1 MKKKNTTTDALEI
14 MDREFYRGKPARIAG
29 LEKMRADDAV
39 ARKLHDIRTKAG
51 LTQRQL
57 AELVGTTAS
66 VICRLEDA
74 DYDGHSLAMV
84 NRIAAALHRRVE
96 IHFVPVRA
104 GHEKR
109 AYARRKSI
117 TIPSKIQLTTPVI
130 PQLV

>member
-1 MKKKNTTTDALEI
+1 MMKKKKITTDALEI

-39 ARKLHDIRTKAG
+39 ARKLHDIRTKSG

-96 IHFVPVRA
+96 IHFVPVRTRH
-104 GHEKR
+104 GKH
-109 AYARRKSI
+109 AY
-117 TIPSKIQLTTPVI
+117 TGEPSAIVN
-130 PQLV
+130 